1 MGRWDEYY
9 LIEKLDLNVP
19 IKVVA
24 NNKWTWQAQ
33 WKVGDSKFQFVAD
46 LDDTMSSDPN
56 DWGITFWNM
65 SHPGDFTPGSTEI
78 TGDVGTSSL
87 KVFSGVASA
96 FKKFVK
102 TKKPDLFFFSA
113 EEKSRVRLYNRLA
126 KMISKEFRYNM
137 TKSLEDGDY
146 IYEFRK

>member
-24 NNKWTWQAQ
+24 NNKFTWQAQ
-33 WKVGDSKFQFVAD
+33 WEVGESKFQFAAD
-46 LDDTMSSDPN
+46 AEEFDN
-56 DWGITFWNM
+56 AVEWGITFWNM
-65 SHPGDFTPGSTEI
+65 SHPGVITRGSTEI

-96 FKKFVK
+96 FKKFIK
-102 TKKPDLFFFSA
+102 AKKPNLFYFSA
-113 EEKSRVRLYNRLA
+113 EEKSRIRLYNRLA
-126 KMISKEFRYNM
+126 KMLAKEFKYNM
-137 TKSLEDGDY
+137 TKTLEDGDY
-146 IYEFRK
+146 IYEFEK